1 MSSATRV
8 EPEIMSSFVNSAHG
22 PASSASSIQID
33 ESRKPL
39 LVVTFTGVPTE
50 EDFTDYLER
59 QTRVVLRRE
68 KNVTLIDAMGVK
80 TVLPSQRKRQAEW
93 QRQHEHLLRTYSL
106 GTSFAISSP
115 VVRGFLTA
123 ILWVQ
128 PLPHPHHVAAS
139 RADAEIWAVAQLQAA
154 GLRTPA
160 PG

>member
-1 MSSATRV
+1 
-8 EPEIMSSFVNSAHG
+8 MSSFANPAHRPT
-22 PASSASSIQID
+22 PAGLTIQLD

-39 LVVTFTGVPTE
+39 LVVTFTGVPTD
-50 EDFTDYLER
+50 EDFTAYLER

-68 KNVTLIDAMGVK
+68 KNVTLIDAMGVVM
-80 TVLPSQRKRQAEW
+80 VLPSQRKRQAEW
-93 QRQHEHLLRTYSL
+93 QREHEPLLRTYSL

-139 RADAEIWAVAQLQAA
+139 RADAERWAIAQLDAA
-154 GLRTPA
+154 GLHTPA
-160 PG
+160 LG